1 MSALDEFADN
11 VNDIVASHNARFQKL
26 NDAKRA
32 LQVKGND
39 IADRWEQYFT
49 EEAKK
54 LQVANDA
61 LAAKAKAQIYQSNG
75 SNLTLYNQLKAAGYF
90 RDKSVAKNFLK
101 EAAAGPT
108 ESAAEEQQYL
118 DKDLEYE
125 GKSP

>member
-61 LAAKAKAQIYQSNG
+61 LNRISNAPL
-75 SNLTLYNQLKAAGYF
+75 STVTPAT
-90 RDKSVAKNFLK
+90 
-101 EAAAGPT
+101 PT
-108 ESAAEEQQYL
+108 SGVLSAIPLRQ
-118 DKDLEYE
+118 
-125 GKSP
+125 P

>member
-61 LAAKAKAQIYQSNG
+61 LNRISNAPLSG
-75 SNLTLYNQLKAAGYF
+75 T
-90 RDKSVAKNFLK
+90 SVKPPNSGALSTIPKVVP
-101 EAAAGPT
+101 GV
-108 ESAAEEQQYL
+108 
-118 DKDLEYE
+118 
-125 GKSP
+125 